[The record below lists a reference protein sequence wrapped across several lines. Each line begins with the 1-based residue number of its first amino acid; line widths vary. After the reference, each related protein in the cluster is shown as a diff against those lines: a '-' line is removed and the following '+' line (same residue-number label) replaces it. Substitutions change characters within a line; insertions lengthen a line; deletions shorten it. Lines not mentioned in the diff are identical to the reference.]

1 MKTKFNMVTY
11 KKELKLRGWNSSYL
25 AKKMK
30 ISRQNL
36 SYRIH
41 NPSLKSL
48 ELIAKELKVTVK
60 DLIL

>member
-1 MKTKFNMVTY
+1 MVTY
-11 KKELKLRGWNSSYL
+11 KKELKLRGWNSSDL